1 MKLIHVSKTDV
12 GRVRPANE
20 DSIGSIIKNIGIYS
34 NVYIVCDGMGGH
46 VGGARASQI
55 AIRSI
60 DEYFRGTPDPT
71 PNIALKTAIEF
82 ANMQIF
88 GDAQANPEYKGM
100 GTTVTLMVESN
111 GLLYIAHVGDS
122 RIYINTD
129 RELYRITKDHSF
141 VQNLV
146 DAGQLTDS
154 EMETHKRKNELT
166 RALGIAMD
174 VDVEVAPQPIRAKK
188 GDKFLLCSDGLC
200 GLINDSMISA
210 TINTYS
216 DLNTAVDELI
226 LLANNAGGHD
236 NISADLIEVI
246 ESDFVKTTFVD
257 KNNVPNSNTG
267 TQEVKLPNGPTKPKI
282 DKKLQILLS
291 LVVLVVLIVLA
302 VGGNLLINTDNEEVP
317 ADVESIVVNVDK
329 KNDLTLDERILLLS
343 KFENMNDTMFYSFTK
358 KLIST
363 EFTKAINKSGKYI
376 QLSDSKESKEKQ
388 KFYLSDKKIIL
399 NVIDVRQLFTE
410 SGYEMQEGSFVYILI
425 EDLELKEIISIFD
438 KTQDETIVEEV
449 IEQINLNKRKKINDK
464 NCSVTFRPKKAK
476 KRTANMQSY
485 TVTVTVKKGTVT
497 REFTFLET
505 IKADPKLVK
514 ESNNII
520 IEAILDQIELRDI
533 SKIDK
538 GGCTRCVITFNPVK
552 APDASFKD
560 TTYEF
565 TATVKLGTENKM
577 KVLSE
582 TIRAD
587 QALKDIHDID
597 ESKKNDWHEIYE
609 WHNLESLDCLIP
621 DSDFNIKTIASTILY
636 KYSSNIM
643 KLNDKYLKEVGY
655 RNSVFKDYD
664 IKTVDCSGQIWLF
677 SEKKQ
682 RLLRQD
688 KGTGNQFTE
697 VQITILEKCLSKDYP
712 TKLCPNKEEE

>member
-174 VDVEVAPQPIRAKK
+174 VDVEVAPQPVMAKK

-210 TINTYS
+210 AINTYS
-216 DLNTAVDELI
+216 DLDSCVDELI
-226 LLANNAGGHD
+226 QLANNAGGHD
-236 NISADLIEVI
+236 NISADLIEVL
-246 ESDFVKTTFVD
+246 ESDFAKTKFVD
-257 KNNVPNSNTG
+257 KNNVPNTNTG
-267 TQEVKLPNGPTKPKI
+267 TQEVKLPTGRAKPKM

-291 LVVLVVLIVLA
+291 LVVLIVLA
-302 VGGNLLINTDNEEVP
+302 VGANFLINTDNEEVEEDIP
-317 ADVESIVVNVDK
+317 EDEEVIDINFEDK
-329 KNDLTLDERILLLS
+329 LHKLDLS
-343 KFENMNDTMFYSFTK
+343 KNYNEELNIIYSS
-358 KLIST
+358 LIGDKNGSNWDFKELT
-363 EFTKAINKSGKYI
+363 DEIKEREYKIDN
-376 QLSDSKESKEKQ
+376 SDYQ
-388 KFYLSDKKIIL
+388 KFYIAKNSAIIDLDAARKSYKLGGKIFEEGDLIYIEVNNL
-399 NVIDVRQLFTE
+399 IMIEKPPIVYDQTDNDIVANVI
-410 SGYEMQEGSFVYILI
+410 SLI
-425 EDLELKEIISIFD
+425 GK
-438 KTQDETIVEEV
+438 KRK
-449 IEQINLNKRKKINDK
+449 NLNKTQKQG
-464 NCSVTFRPKKAK
+464 CTVTFKPKKANN
-476 KRTANMQSY
+476 RTAIEQNNQ
-485 TVTVTVKKGTVT
+485 VEVTVKKGNVTTV
-497 REFTFLET
+497 FTFQET
-505 IKADPKLVK
+505 IKADPKLVSKADKKTVK
-514 ESNNII
+514 EILKLINSRNTTNID
-520 IEAILDQIELRDI
+520 E
-533 SKIDK
+533 K
-538 GGCTRCVITFNPVK
+538 GCTITFNPDK
-552 APDASFKD
+552 APPA
-560 TTYEF
+560 TYEDKTHKF
-565 TATVKLGTENKM
+565 TVIVKLGDAEDRKELNEAIK
-577 KVLSE
+577 
-582 TIRAD
+582 AD
-587 QALKDIHDID
+587 QALKDNHDI
-597 ESKKNDWHEIYE
+597 EAMKKNGWVEKYA
-609 WHNLESLDCLIP
+609 WHNEDCLTP
-621 DSDFNIKTIASTILY
+621 DKFLVENSVTPTLYRYLDSEIIKLNIKY
-636 KYSSNIM
+636 KKEINYQKTEYKKYTPKTENCSDQIYLFSSN
-643 KLNDKYLKEVGY
+643 
-655 RNSVFKDYD
+655 
-664 IKTVDCSGQIWLF
+664 
-677 SEKKQ
+677 KQ
-682 RLLRQD
+682 SKNRAE
-688 KGTGNQFTE
+688 KGTGNKFTE
-697 VQITILEKCLSKDYP
+697 DEITILAECTAEKYP
-712 TKLCPNKEEE
+712 INLCPPNTAE